1 MLYRDYYPFS
11 PAMILHLL
19 LARSGLSWPEL
30 CKEFEI
36 NPAFDHD
43 RRWMQLQDCLFDL
56 TEATLLSVDEIPAEE
71 TFRYIQQTAL
81 HFLYDWRQVHDDRD
95 DDRKFHMRIRV
106 ADSWRKIQ
114 KVLGVQ
120 LPPTST
126 NEHSFFTTVQ
136 PLFGRPRDL
145 RVPSDIFVLMPFDEA
160 LKAVYDDHIL
170 KVAGELNLSA
180 MRADDLFTNNFLISD
195 VWAGIFHAVAVLAD
209 CTGRNPNVFYEIG
222 TAHTLGKP
230 VILITQ
236 NTEDVPADL
245 RYIKYIKYEYTPRG
259 MNALETALTNT
270 LKSLIDSR

>member
-1 MLYRDYYPFS
+1 M
-11 PAMILHLL
+11 HLL

-30 CKEFEI
+30 CQEFGI
-36 NPAFDHD
+36 NPAFEHD

-71 TFRYIQQTAL
+71 TFRFIQQTAM
-81 HFLYDWRQVHDDRD
+81 HFLYKGEHVN

-106 ADSWRKIQ
+106 SDNWRKIQ
-114 KVLGVQ
+114 RVLGVR
-120 LPPTST
+120 LPPTSVS
-126 NEHSFFTTVQ
+126 EHSFFITVQ
-136 PLFGRPRDL
+136 PLFERPRDL
-145 RVPSDIFVLMPFDEA
+145 RIQSDIFVLMPFNEA
-160 LKAVYDDHIL
+160 LKAIYDDHIS
-170 KVAGELNLSA
+170 KVARELNLSA

-195 VWAGIFHAVAVLAD
+195 IWAGIFHAVAIVAD

-222 TAHTLGKP
+222 IAHTLGKP

-259 MNALETALTNT
+259 MSALEAALANT
-270 LKSLIDSR
+270 LKSIIAP